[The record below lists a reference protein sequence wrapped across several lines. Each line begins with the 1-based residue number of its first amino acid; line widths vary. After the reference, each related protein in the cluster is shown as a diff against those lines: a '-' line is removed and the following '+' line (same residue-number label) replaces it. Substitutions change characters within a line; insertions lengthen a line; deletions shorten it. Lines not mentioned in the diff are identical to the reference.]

1 MKRYVIGAILGACL
15 GSLAGCADMSGLQK
29 GGAIGAGAGAV
40 LGNIIGG
47 NTKGT
52 VAGAIVGGI
61 VGAVAGNYY
70 DKKVASKE
78 QAAQKY
84 AGAPGTDKLV
94 IENAALDPQTAA
106 PGSTVDSSV
115 QYTTLAANSNDA
127 VSITETRTLVG
138 DKESM
143 QLAKREV
150 VRPQGTHNSAMKFTL
165 PKDVNSGDY
174 TLVTTVSDRKQ
185 TQTTKTPL
193 KVVLAQAQAATSTD
207 AAPAVATPVPTAVPS
222 PDAAPKPSSA
232 VQSAACS
239 EPVIQ
244 PGMSGKDAAMALG
257 PAKEWDRHNAIVAM
271 VNGGRVRIPLCAEEV
286 AMILKGTHGD
296 PRARSITVLAP
307 TIKSGL
313 SGPEAA
319 AILGSTKETDDWHR
333 HKAIAALAN
342 AKKFKLQLTG
352 EELEMILDGTDGDP
366 RARSIAEISAKR

>member
-1 MKRYVIGAILGACL
+1 MKRYVIGAILSTSL
-15 GSLAGCADMSGLQK
+15 GLHAGCADMSGLQK

-106 PGSTVDSSV
+106 PGSTVESSV

-143 QLAKREV
+143 QLAKRDV

-193 KVVLAQAQAATSTD
+193 KVVLAQAQAATSAD
-207 AAPAVATPVPTAVPS
+207 AAPAPASAPS
-222 PDAAPKPSSA
+222 LEPPPKPSSA
-232 VQSAACS
+232 AQSAACS
-239 EPVIQ
+239 ESVTQ
-244 PGMSGKDAAMALG
+244 PGMSGKDAALALG
-257 PAKEWDRHNAIVAM
+257 PAKEYDRHGAIAAM
-271 VNGGRVRIPLCAEEV
+271 ARGGTLRNPLCAEEI
-286 AMILKGTHGD
+286 ALILKGTTQVH
-296 PRARSITVLAP
+296 RAGSIAELVP
-307 TIKSGL
+307 VIKSEL
-313 SGPEAA
+313 SGKEAA
-319 AILGSTKETDDWHR
+319 MILGSAQESAEYHR
-333 HKAIAALAN
+333 RGAIAHLAR
-342 AKKFKLQLTG
+342 AKKIRSSLSG
-352 EELEMILDGTDGDP
+352 EELEMILDGTTGSH
-366 RARSIAEISAKR
+366 RSGAIGELSAK